1 MLESYREFRARQ
13 RNKPTLRAPALRER
27 ANLPRPEDTARC
39 FASTSIQ
46 RAGYW
51 AGAGR
56 RASLS
61 NHRPG
66 TARNWDMSSSTDT
79 LRIDRL
85 LLLALFIAPLGVAAP
100 VAPGPF
106 SIDEVTS

>member
-13 RNKPTLRAPALRER
+13 RNKPTLRVPALRER

-51 AGAGR
+51 A
-56 RASLS
+56 
-61 NHRPG
+61 